1 MPAAVL
7 GALAVAPGKTSGRI
21 HAIHRTCRCTCRCP
35 PVPAFC
41 LAGSAPWLVQKAGR
55 PAGPQATDRRG
66 RRSGLAD
73 LTLTLTPIL
82 TSTAPHEKAQSLAE
96 TRLQRLRPSSLSIP
110 TGTGSGSQWQWE
122 SARVCPAL
130 PALVCLDA
138 RPCSISR
145 RANHA
150 RQPTAVPRRV
160 HGPWAPSPRSASSV
174 PPNNTSGDVEAAWLC
189 C

>member
-1 MPAAVL
+1 MRRTQSQARGWPNVCGEVCLPKEHMVPAAVL

-130 PALVCLDA
+130 PALPCRLLG
-138 RPCSISR
+138 RPPLLNL
-145 RANHA
+145 AA
-150 RQPTAVPRRV
+150 RQSRQ
-160 HGPWAPSPRSASSV
+160 
-174 PPNNTSGDVEAAWLC
+174 AADR
-189 C
+189 